1 MKEINVTITIDNNES
16 DDEKRL
22 RLQRLAREHRMWHPR
37 DVLTSILL
45 LFAIL
50 CFAVSAIV
58 MLTYSLGDGYDAGIC
73 SNFMLTFMVFG
84 FIFFLMG
91 HFAMPRNRKELEA
104 KHSVPR
110 DIYRRG

>member
-1 MKEINVTITIDNNES
+1 MKKIDVSMSVKIEES
-16 DDEKRL
+16 EDEKRK
-22 RLQRLAREHRMWHPR
+22 RLQLLRRELRMWHPR
-37 DVLTSILL
+37 NVLISILL

-91 HFAMPRNRKELEA
+91 LYATPCNRKELEA